1 MGQDAGSLYIIV
13 LRLLGEVEET
23 VVVTKKKKNDNGQR
37 GLWEQGCIVD
47 RLGKAMCE
55 RSSYCKSRDKS
66 RCGEMPDAVG
76 RVVWFWSCLPPFLL
90 FPLAG
95 LR

>member
-1 MGQDAGSLYIIV
+1 
-13 LRLLGEVEET
+13 
-23 VVVTKKKKNDNGQR
+23 VVVTKKKKDNGKR

-55 RSSYCKSRDKS
+55 RSSYCKSRDRS

-76 RVVWFWSCLPPFLL
+76 REGVVLAMSSSLPSV
-90 FPLAG
+90 PLSWAQVG
-95 LR
+95 AREPIEAHS